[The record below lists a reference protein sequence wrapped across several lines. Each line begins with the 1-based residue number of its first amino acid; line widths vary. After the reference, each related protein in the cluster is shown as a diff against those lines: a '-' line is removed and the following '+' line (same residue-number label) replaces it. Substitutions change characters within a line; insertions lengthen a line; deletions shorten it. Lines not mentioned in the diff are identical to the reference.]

1 MDYDAF
7 YGPFFYTGPLI
18 QMLKN
23 NMGRQNRTSECTREK
38 DEKES
43 MITVQVK
50 HQINMADN
58 NKNWKQ

>member
-1 MDYDAF
+1 
-7 YGPFFYTGPLI
+7 
-18 QMLKN
+18 MLKN